1 MKARTRHLAASLLV
15 ALAALAPAGLR
26 AEDKLPEWAVP
37 LAAESVS
44 GYDPVKHDAVCLMDY
59 SEAVF
64 DDQGVMTR
72 TVREAFRILSAEG
85 ERHGVRALSAGP
97 NLKIREFRGWVQ
109 EPNGKV
115 AQVKM
120 KDTTETQLL
129 ESSLFTEYKKRVA
142 SLPNVGKGA
151 FVCFE
156 YETEQR
162 DYPPFLRWSF
172 QGDIPT
178 RHSEL
183 VVRVPPGAELTWKA
197 YNIKDFQ
204 PISAAGTWVFRRKDV
219 AALPTDEPCL
229 PPRRDVA
236 EQVAVRLHLR
246 PGFAAKTW
254 AEAADWYRGLTS
266 ARWPVPASVNALADE
281 ICEGAADD
289 PEKVRRLCAWVQSQ
303 VRYVSVHIG
312 LSGMIPTPSEEV
324 CTSKFGDC
332 KGKSFLLMH
341 LLRSR
346 GIPAWPVLCSSRG
359 DGRPD
364 PDFASLSDFNH
375 CIVALKPAD
384 GATRFFDPTCETAGW
399 PALPPGM
406 RQAKGLLVREQGGE
420 LVTIDAPD
428 LELSAEVKVDVTLA
442 VSGFITAKVVETY
455 RNGIMGGLRQDY
467 REITELERR
476 KKWQGW
482 LSQRIPDVRLT
493 ALEWKNLFDPEKD
506 LVIAY
511 TVESNGVLRPT
522 GSLWLFQPFFVI
534 DVGKPVLTKPER
546 QVPVDLGGSALVSV
560 QEVTIRYPEG
570 WKVEENLEALRKET
584 DFGCFSVAVEE
595 APNRLVV
602 RKRYQVKGTTLPVER
617 YPDARDF
624 FKAVQRAEQQEILF
638 MAK

>member
-1 MKARTRHLAASLLV
+1 MKVRIRHLVTLF
-15 ALAALAPAGLR
+15 AALAVLPPVGLR

-37 LAAESVS
+37 LAAGSVS
-44 GYDPVKHDAVCLMDY
+44 GYDPVKHDAVCLLDY

-64 DDQGVMTR
+64 DEQGVLTQ

-85 ERHGVRALSAGP
+85 EHHGVRVLSMGP
-97 NLKIREFRGWVQ
+97 NLKVRELRGWVQ

-115 AQVKM
+115 TQIKM

-156 YETEQR
+156 YELEQR
-162 DYPPFLRWSF
+162 DYPPFLRWLF
-172 QGDIPT
+172 QSGVPT

-183 VVRVPPGAELTWKA
+183 VVRVPPGSDLTWKA
-197 YNIKDFQ
+197 YNIKEFQ
-204 PISAAGTWVFRRKDV
+204 PITAAGTWVFRRKDV

-254 AEAADWYRGLTS
+254 EEAADWYHGLTS
-266 ARWPVPASVNALADE
+266 SRWSVPPAVSALADK

-289 PEKVRRLCAWVQSQ
+289 AEKIRRLCAWVQSE
-303 VRYVSVHIG
+303 VRYISVHIG
-312 LSGMIPTPSEEV
+312 LSGMIPIPPEEV

-346 GIPAWPVLCSSRG
+346 GFQAWPVLCSARG
-359 DGRPD
+359 DGLPD
-364 PDFASLSDFNH
+364 HDFASLSDFNH
-375 CIVALKPAD
+375 CIVALRVPD
-384 GATRFFDPTCETAGW
+384 GALRFFDPTCETAGW

-406 RQAKGLLVREQGGE
+406 RQAKGLLVREKGGE
-420 LVTIDAPD
+420 LVTLDSPD
-428 LELSAEVKVDVTLA
+428 RDLIANVKVDVALA
-442 VSGFITAKVVETY
+442 TSGLITARVVETY
-455 RNGIMGGLRQDY
+455 RNGAMGGLRQRY
-467 REITELERR
+467 QEIPESDRR
-476 KKWQGW
+476 KKWQDW

-493 ALEWKNLFDPEKD
+493 TLEWKNLFDPEKD
-506 LVIAY
+506 LVIEY

-534 DVGKPVLTKPER
+534 DVGKPVLTQPER
-546 QVPVDLGGSALVSV
+546 QVPVYLGGQAISSA
-560 QEVTIRYPEG
+560 QEVTVRYPEG
-570 WKVEENLEALRKET
+570 WKVEENLEAIRKET
-584 DFGCFSVAVEE
+584 DFGLFSVAVEE
-595 APNRLVV
+595 SPGRLVV
-602 RKRYQVKGTTLPVER
+602 RKDYRVKGTTLPVER
-617 YPDARDF
+617 YGDARDF

-638 MAK
+638 VAK